1 MTVTEKSIFTI
12 VNSVGTGCGAAQVLG
27 NSRPPQ
33 PPRVSEGQRDI
44 RKPGR
49 FRSATPNSSGLT
61 PAVGV
66 ITPTAGVSPE
76 LFGVADLKRPGFRM
90 SLCPSLTR
98 GGCGGR

>member
-1 MTVTEKSIFTI
+1 MTEKSIFTI
-12 VNSVGTGCGAAQVLG
+12 VDSVGTGCGAAQVLG

-66 ITPTAGVSPE
+66 ITPNV
-76 LFGVADLKRPGFRM
+76 LKARDAKTN
-90 SLCPSLTR
+90 SENEPSRRKETGER
-98 GGCGGR
+98 DHRD

>member
-66 ITPTAGVSPE
+66 ITPNVLQRRWRKLRRSIKEEESTQKQRKE
-76 LFGVADLKRPGFRM
+76 E
-90 SLCPSLTR
+90 
-98 GGCGGR
+98 